1 MRKRILLAAAV
12 LVLLLA
18 ASSSFFAVDRT
29 EFAYV
34 TQFGRPIATYDGAS
48 DAGLHGKLPWPF
60 QAVQRLDH
68 RLQVFDLAGAELL
81 THDPKGKTI
90 DKTLTISAYVCWRI
104 ADADGVDRFIRTVG
118 TPDRAEVI
126 LGQQIS
132 SRLGAEIGN
141 MQLDDLISIA
151 PYKQVEER
159 MDDLNQRL
167 LGNGHPEPHSPAKGQ
182 SPFSPAESL
191 KENARRNY
199 GIDLVDIRLRRFN
212 YPPQVREAIFDRIR
226 SERNKK
232 AADYQSEGAQ
242 LAEDIKSQAEYE
254 ARTIVADARAAEQRL
269 KGEADAKADQ
279 IRNQAQ
285 SKDVAFYTFLRKL
298 DEYQRILGDKKT
310 VLLLSSHRD
319 IFDLL
324 FKPPSPENGTA
335 TPKPVPAAVT
345 SKQPLKSGGQ

>member
-1 MRKRILLAAAV
+1 MRKLVVISVAAP
-12 LVLLLA
+12 LLLVTA
-18 ASSSFFAVDRT
+18 TTSFFAVDRT

-34 TQFGRPIATYDGAS
+34 TQFGRHVATYDGAT
-48 DAGLHGKLPWPF
+48 DAGLHLKLPWPI
-60 QAVQRLDH
+60 QSVQRIDH

-81 THDPKGKTI
+81 THDPKGMTI

-104 ADADGVDRFIRTVG
+104 AGAEGVDHFIRTVG
-118 TPDRAEVI
+118 TADRAEVI

-151 PYKQVEER
+151 PSQQVEER
-159 MDDLNQRL
+159 MNRLNQRL
-167 LGNGHPEPHSPAKGQ
+167 LGNGRPLRESP
-182 SPFSPAESL
+182 SRESL
-191 KENARRNY
+191 KETARKTY
-199 GIDLVDIRLRRFN
+199 GIELVDIRLRRFN

-226 SERNKK
+226 SERQKK
-232 AADYQSEGAQ
+232 AADYQSEGAL

-254 ARTIVADARAAEQRL
+254 ARTILADARAAEQRL

-319 IFDLL
+319 LFDLL
-324 FKPPSPENGTA
+324 FKPPNPENPIAKPKHDPA
-335 TPKPVPAAVT
+335 TLTGKPPVR
-345 SKQPLKSGGQ
+345 GGGE